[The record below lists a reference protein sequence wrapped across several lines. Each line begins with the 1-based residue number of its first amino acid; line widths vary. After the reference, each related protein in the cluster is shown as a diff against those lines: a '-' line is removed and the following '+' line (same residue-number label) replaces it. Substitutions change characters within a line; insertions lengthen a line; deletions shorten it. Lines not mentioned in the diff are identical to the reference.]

1 MTAVLY
7 AIPASHPCAAVE
19 AALRMKGLAYRRVD
33 LLPVV
38 SRVLQRRRFGRATV
52 PAVTFPDGARVVG
65 SRAILRELDAR
76 VAEPPLLPPED
87 DPAHD
92 IVERAEAWG
101 DEVLQP
107 LVRRL
112 IWAALRRRPEAMT
125 SYGSGAGLPIPDPL
139 ARLAAPLVAIAE
151 QRIHHAD
158 DPSVR
163 ADLAH
168 LDSHLKRIEGW
179 IDDGTLGGE
188 VANAADLQI
197 AASLRLLLTLEDVDR
212 RIGDRAA
219 AALARRWFPDFPG
232 AVPGG
237 ALPAAWLRA
246 EGGVAPPER

>member
-1 MTAVLY
+1 VTLTLY

-33 LLPVV
+33 MPPVV
-38 SRVLQRRRFGRATV
+38 SRALQRRRFRGVTV
-52 PAVTFPDGARVVG
+52 PAVAFPDGAHVVG
-65 SRAILRELDAR
+65 SRAILRELDER

-92 IVERAEAWG
+92 PIERAEAWG

-112 IWAALRRRPEAMT
+112 IWAALRRRPEAMP
-125 SYGSGAGLPIPDPL
+125 SYGAGARLPIPD
-139 ARLAAPLVAIAE
+139 AVTRIVAPLVARVE

-158 DPSVR
+158 DLNVR

-179 IDDGTLGGE
+179 LDDGTLGGE

-212 RIGDRAA
+212 RIGERPV

-232 AVPGG
+232 KTPAG

>member
-1 MTAVLY
+1 
-7 AIPASHPCAAVE
+7 
-19 AALRMKGLAYRRVD
+19 
-33 LLPVV
+33 
-38 SRVLQRRRFGRATV
+38 
-52 PAVTFPDGARVVG
+52 VG

-76 VAEPPLLPPED
+76 TAEPPLLPPED

-92 IVERAEAWG
+92 AIERAEAWG

-112 IWAALRRRPEAMT
+112 IWAALRRRPEAMP
-125 SYGSGAGLPIPDPL
+125 SYGSAARLPIPDVV

-151 QRIHHAD
+151 QRIHQAD
-158 DPSVR
+158 DPNVR

-179 IDDGTLGGE
+179 LDDGTLGGE

-197 AASLRLLLTLEDVDR
+197 ASSLRLLLTLEDVDR
-212 RIGDRAA
+212 RIGDRPA

-232 AVPGG
+232 SVPAG

-246 EGGVAPPER
+246 EGGVASPER